1 MSTRPRKP
9 GVMHAVALGAAL
21 CALAGAGCS
30 PAGRSAE
37 VALPGGPS
45 DASGFVGR
53 AQRLREH
60 GLHSVALAEL
70 ERAISIN
77 PEMTTAYLT
86 MGDVYRDTGDYSK
99 AETSYASA
107 ARLEPRNFD
116 AQYFHGLTL
125 QLLNRLTEAVR
136 AYLRAL
142 SIRPDDFSA
151 NLNIA
156 TAYLQLGEPA
166 QALQYAQRA
175 VRLNADEASARVNL
189 GAIYA
194 ALGDHQSAVIEY
206 QQAAELMELTPQLL
220 LNLAESLGQTGRFDE
235 MRNTLEQLVRSAP
248 SAVAWERL
256 GSAQFRLGQYDD
268 SLTSFRSALELDP
281 DYYPALNGVGVC
293 LLNRYLWSEKT
304 DQEALQEGLRNLR
317 RSLQVER
324 RQPQVLE
331 LLSRYG

>member
-1 MSTRPRKP
+1 MSTRPTQLRFMSC
-9 GVMHAVALGAAL
+9 VVLAAALGVA
-21 CALAGAGCS
+21 ALAGCIS
-30 PAGRSAE
+30 TKRSTAR
-37 VALPGGPS
+37 AIPGGPE
-45 DASGFVGR
+45 DAVGYVGR

-86 MGDVYRDTGDYSK
+86 MGDVYRDTGDFTK
-99 AETSYASA
+99 AEKSYGSA

-125 QLLNRLTEAVR
+125 QLLDRLSDAVR

-142 SIRPDDFSA
+142 SIRPDDFNA

-175 VRLNADEASARVNL
+175 VRLKADEAAARVNL

-206 QQAAELMELTPQLL
+206 QQAAELMELSPQLL
-220 LNLAESLGQTGRFDE
+220 LNLAESLGQIGRFEE

-248 SAVAWERL
+248 SAVAFERL
-256 GSAQFRLGQYDD
+256 GSAQFRLGQYDE
-268 SLTSFRSALELDP
+268 SLNSFRGALELDP

-304 DQEALQEGLRNLR
+304 DQDALQEGLRNLR